1 MGFLELLLLLWPQR
15 LRFVVLS
22 IVVGSTAFFLGKLL
36 YVLFMAPTGIDV
48 QDQMSETFF
57 WIPVIYL
64 LSFMIPGMR
73 GGRFTATLFST
84 LFLGISMVYV
94 GVDLKLA
101 NRWGVIYSLVEM
113 NLANTVLLA
122 LTYAF
127 IGYTAGFTMIESAV
141 HNGIPKKGS
150 TGSNRTPRW
159 SPWGDSGGLVK
170 EYATRCKERYTQVR
184 TKMEAAERYAH
195 TDLLTGLPNRRVL
208 ELEFDQ
214 MLARSRAS
222 NRQVAALFI
231 DIDRFKVVNDTLGH
245 EAGDQLLRQVA
256 DRLRHATREGDLL
269 VRLSGDEFVLIGMG
283 IDGQ

>member
-1 MGFLELLLLLWPQR
+1 MAAEGFDPFDLKWRRTLLIATPFGGIAFVLGSLFEGPSGQAIPYDVIGYPIMAAAMGFLELLLLLWPQR

-159 SPWGDSGGLVK
+159 SPWGDSGGVG
-170 EYATRCKERYTQVR
+170 Q
-184 TKMEAAERYAH
+184 
-195 TDLLTGLPNRRVL
+195 
-208 ELEFDQ
+208 
-214 MLARSRAS
+214 
-222 NRQVAALFI
+222 
-231 DIDRFKVVNDTLGH
+231 
-245 EAGDQLLRQVA
+245 
-256 DRLRHATREGDLL
+256 
-269 VRLSGDEFVLIGMG
+269 G
-283 IDGQ
+283 ICNPL